1 MSSKETNTMA
11 DTIEFMVTGE
21 TKLHCQSCEQR
32 VVHALRRLAGVQDVQ
47 ASAHTQRVAVTLDP
61 GRVTPD

>member
-21 TKLHCQSCEQR
+21 TTLHCTGCEQR
-32 VVHALRRLAGVQDVQ
+32 VAHALRRLAGVQDVR
-47 ASAHTQRVAVTLDP
+47 ASAQTQ
-61 GRVTPD
+61 